1 MPIVSSRVNVV
12 LPTLCTILS
21 FQTFQ
26 NFQDK
31 FLFWDRPQTGRPSLV
46 FFWDPFELA
55 TSEPFRTPSILR
67 LVLSLSW
74 CDQHHIEY
82 NIALVYVV
90 PRPKPTQ
97 AFPNRE
103 KIFLIHSEMLVLDL
117 IVLLYKAQKAG
128 IYFCWQRGPVQPID
142 KYVGIY
148 IHGLNH
154 MLLQWIKAILQNKDI
169 LIKVFVYISVP
180 NKLSP

>member
-1 MPIVSSRVNVV
+1 
-12 LPTLCTILS
+12 
-21 FQTFQ
+21 
-26 NFQDK
+26 
-31 FLFWDRPQTGRPSLV
+31 
-46 FFWDPFELA
+46 
-55 TSEPFRTPSILR
+55 
-67 LVLSLSW
+67 
-74 CDQHHIEY
+74 
-82 NIALVYVV
+82 
-90 PRPKPTQ
+90 
-97 AFPNRE
+97 
-103 KIFLIHSEMLVLDL
+103 MLVLDL

-180 NKLSP
+180 NKLSA

>member
-1 MPIVSSRVNVV
+1 MVSSRVNVV

-128 IYFCWQRGPVQPID
+128 IYFCWQRGPEQPID

-154 MLLQWIKAILQNKDI
+154 MLLQRIEAIFQSKDI
-169 LIKVFVYISVP
+169 LIKVVFVYISVP
-180 NKLSP
+180 NKLSA